1 MSASPSTAAPCE
13 YSQGELLVEIRNKVA
28 HVTLNRPQA
37 LNALSHGMVQGLSDL
52 FTRWAQD
59 DGVQCIVL
67 KGAGEKAFCAGGD
80 IRALRESAL
89 TGGDLHRRFFIDE
102 YILDYQLHRYVK
114 PYISLLNGIVMGG
127 GMGISQGSGFRLV
140 GPKTKMAMPE
150 TAIGLFPDVG
160 GSYFLSRSPVGLYL
174 GLTGV
179 TFRAADALFANLA
192 DRFLSEAGFAELLVR
207 LDHLLWTGDS
217 GRDVAR
223 LIEALADVP
232 DASSTLA
239 PLRDAIDHHFRLE
252 RSVPEIVESLRRE
265 RRGEWQ
271 AWAQETV
278 AVLEKRSPTMLCVT
292 REQILRGRDLSLA
305 NCFRMELGIVQACFA
320 HGDVLEGIRAMIID
334 KDGKPAWK
342 PGTLA
347 EIDPARIA
355 EFFPPLAQHP
365 HNHPLADLEA
375 RYG

>member
-1 MSASPSTAAPCE
+1 MGTATPCE

-59 DGVQCIVL
+59 DSVQCIVL

-89 TGGDLHRRFFIDE
+89 TGGDLHQRFFVDE
-102 YILDYQLHRYVK
+102 YVLDYQLHRYVK

-174 GLTGV
+174 GLTGI

-192 DRFLSEAGFAELLVR
+192 DRFLSEDGMVELLAR
-207 LDHLLWTGDS
+207 LDRLLWTGDA
-217 GRDVAR
+217 GKDVAR
-223 LIEALADVP
+223 LIDALASVPDVP
-232 DASSTLA
+232 SALA
-239 PLRDAIDHHFRLE
+239 PLRNAIDHHFRMD
-252 RSVPEIVESLRRE
+252 RSVVEIVDSLRRE

-271 AWAQETV
+271 AWAEETV
-278 AVLEKRSPTMLCVT
+278 DTLEKRSPTMLCVT
-292 REQILRGRDLSLA
+292 HEQLRRGLDLSLA
-305 NCFRMELGIVQACFA
+305 DCFRMELGIVQHCFT

-334 KDGKPAWK
+334 KDGKPAWQ
-342 PGTLA
+342 PRTLA
-347 EIDPARIA
+347 DIDAARIA
-355 EFFPPLAQHP
+355 EFFPCSLLPD
-365 HNHPLADLEA
+365 NHPLARLEA

>member
-1 MSASPSTAAPCE
+1 MGSAAPCE

-59 DGVQCIVL
+59 DAVQCIVL
-67 KGAGEKAFCAGGD
+67 KGAGEKSFCAGGD

-89 TGGDLHRRFFIDE
+89 TGGDLHHRFFIDE
-102 YILDYQLHRYVK
+102 YLLDYQLHRYVK

-140 GPKTKMAMPE
+140 GPKTRMAMPE

-179 TFRAADALFANLA
+179 TIRAADALFANLA
-192 DRFLSEAGFAELLVR
+192 DRFLSEEGFAELLAR
-207 LDHLLWTGDS
+207 LDRLLWTGDA
-217 GRDVAR
+217 GKDVAR
-223 LIEALADVP
+223 LIDALASVP
-232 DASSTLA
+232 DAPPALA
-239 PLRDAIDHHFRLE
+239 PLRDAIDHHFRLD
-252 RSVPEIVESLRRE
+252 RSVAEIVESLRHE
-265 RRGEWQ
+265 RRTEWQ
-271 AWAQETV
+271 AWAAETV
-278 AVLEKRSPTMLCVT
+278 ATLEKRSPTMLCVT
-292 REQILRGRDLSLA
+292 HEQLRRGRDLTLA
-305 NCFRMELGIVQACFA
+305 NCFRMELGIVQHCFT

-334 KDGKPAWK
+334 KDGKPAWQ
-342 PGTLA
+342 PSALA
-347 EIDPARIA
+347 EVDAERIA
-355 EFFPPLAQHP
+355 EFFPPLP
-365 HNHPLADLEA
+365 DSENHPLAALEA

>member
-1 MSASPSTAAPCE
+1 MSTVAPCE
-13 YSQGELLVEIRNKVA
+13 YSQGELLVEFRNKVA

-37 LNALSHGMVQGLSDL
+37 LNALSYGMVQGLGDL

-67 KGAGEKAFCAGGD
+67 KGAGEKSFCAGGD

-174 GLTGV
+174 GLTGI

-192 DRFLSEAGFAELLVR
+192 DRYLTEDGFAELFVR
-207 LDHLLWTGDS
+207 LDRLLWTGDS
-217 GRDVAR
+217 GKDVAR
-223 LIEALADVP
+223 LIDALAAVP
-232 DASSTLA
+232 EVTASLA
-239 PLRDAIDHHFRLE
+239 PMRVAIDHHFSLD
-252 RSVPEIVESLRRE
+252 RSVAEILDSLRRE
-265 RRGEWQ
+265 RRAEWQ
-271 AWAQETV
+271 AWAEETV
-278 AVLEKRSPTMLCVT
+278 SILEKRSPTMLCVT
-292 REQILRGRDLSLA
+292 HEQIRRGRDLSLA
-305 NCFRMELGIVQACFA
+305 DCFRMELGIVQMCFA

-334 KDGKPAWK
+334 KDGKPAWR
-342 PGTLA
+342 PGSLA
-347 EIDPARIA
+347 EIDPERIA
-355 EFFPPLAQHP
+355 AFFPPLP
-365 HNHPLADLEA
+365 ETDDHPLARLEA
-375 RYG
+375 RFG